1 MPPTTRAAPLLMA
14 MLALTGLRASAA
26 EQPDT
31 EQQVAARRLL
41 EAGRWEEALKAFK
54 GLDSDSGGRCA
65 ACVLGMAE
73 AQLQLHKDSDAIK
86 SCDRALR
93 LGLTD
98 APLRLQAHNLKA
110 MALGR
115 RSGDDPATLQEV
127 EHELRLA
134 LQDGPDDADARF
146 NLGYALLRQRRDTEG
161 ATELQR
167 ALELHP
173 QGTIADQ
180 ARLLIGDPRRAR
192 ERFAPEFSLLTA
204 QGEELGLAQL
214 KGRVVIIDFW
224 ATWCRPCVA
233 AVPELHALMKKY
245 PSDQLV
251 VVSISADQDEQA
263 WRDFVEKKAMSWPQY
278 LDKDRRI
285 QKLFGVN
292 VFPTYLVIDGEGI
305 VRKELRGTNPQK
317 SVAYRLK
324 ETLAEFPQLK
334 PR

>member
-192 ERFAPEFSLLTA
+192 ERF
-204 QGEELGLAQL
+204 
-214 KGRVVIIDFW
+214 IIDFW